1 MKTSMIAACVAALAI
16 AQGAF
21 AIGAKESLGAYSLDF
36 DPTAYVVKAAEV
48 NGATVGYRA
57 YEGIVY
63 VREPVDATY
72 QSLNFYVPEAYF
84 QGRTVDGW
92 TAESAPIFF
101 PNGVGGYMPAEAGKP
116 GPDRDGQSDASLVA
130 LSKGYVVAAPGA
142 RGRTTKDEAGAYTGK
157 APACIVDLKAA
168 VRYLRRNDEAMPG
181 DAEKIVSNGTSAGGA
196 LSALLGASGNSKDY
210 EPYLRAL
217 GAANERDDIFAVS
230 SYCPITNLENAD
242 AAYEWQLAGVHDYK
256 KMLFTQMIDYRV
268 ERTEVAGALSA
279 DEIAVSAD
287 LAALFPAYLNGLR
300 LRAPDGAALAL
311 DADGNGSFKGY
322 VKSFVVASAQKALD
336 SGVDLS
342 AHDWITVSGGAV
354 VDLDYDAYLRYA
366 GRMKL
371 PPAFDAL
378 DLSAGEN
385 GLFGTATVDARHF
398 TAYSAARSADAA
410 SADPALVRMMNPM
423 NYVGAKGAKTAPFW
437 RVRHGAVDR
446 DTSLAVSVIL
456 ATTLSSA
463 GYAVDFALPWDRPHS
478 GDYDLPEL
486 FAWIESVARSDS

>member
-1 MKTSMIAACVAALAI
+1 MKTSIIAACVATIAI
-16 AQGAF
+16 SQGAF
-21 AIGAKESLGAYSLDF
+21 AIGTKESPGTYSLDF
-36 DPTAYVVKAAEV
+36 DPTAYVVQTAEV
-48 NGATVGYRA
+48 NGAAVSYRA

-63 VREPVDATY
+63 VREPVDAKY
-72 QSLNFYVPEAYF
+72 QSLNVYVPEAYF
-84 QGRTVDGW
+84 QGGTVDGW

-116 GPDRDGQSDASLVA
+116 GPGRDGKPDASLVA

-142 RGRTTKDEAGAYTGK
+142 RGRTTRDEAGAYTGK

-242 AAYEWQLAGVHDYK
+242 AAYEWQLAGVADYR
-256 KMLFTQMIDYRV
+256 KMLITQMIDYRV
-268 ERTEVAGALSA
+268 ERTEVSGTLSA

-287 LAALFPAYLNGLR
+287 LAALFPAYLNGLG
-300 LRAPDGAALAL
+300 LRGPDGAALTL
-311 DADGNGSFKGY
+311 DADGDGSFKDY

-336 SGVDLS
+336 SGADLS

-398 TAYSAARSADAA
+398 TAYSAARSAAPAAA

-423 NYVGAKGAKTAPFW
+423 NYIGARGATTAPFW

-456 ATTLSSA
+456 ATTLRSA

-486 FAWIESVARSDS
+486 FAWIESVAR